1 MIKLGDKVRF
11 VNENLEG
18 FVTSIQ
24 GKGLL
29 GVTVDSDFEI
39 PVQSSQVVKIDFQE
53 KAGNNEPVKANPQ
66 LRPVSSNP
74 IGIFIAFERIN
85 DQLVQAYFHNNFSEQ
100 VILVIHEKIEGVYHF
115 VQDLKLDRD
124 ETKLFKKLDME
135 QFSNWPALSISIL
148 PIEFHTIKLS
158 MPIVKELKF
167 QAKTFHQTLKF
178 SFFLQKQAYQ
188 WRIDEK
194 EMPLDLKAL
203 KAHDFSS
210 KATTLAPNLKDRP
223 SELID
228 LHYDQLLQK
237 GFSPS
242 NDIVGLQM
250 EVFTSSVEAAYI
262 NKMQKIV
269 FIHGIGNLYL
279 KNKIHTWLTKHK
291 EMVQAFQLAD
301 TIQYGAGATEV
312 ILKN

>member
-167 QAKTFHQTLKF
+167 HAKTFHQTLKF

-188 WRIDEK
+188 WRMDEQ

>member
-158 MPIVKELKF
+158 MPIVKELNF
-167 QAKTFHQTLKF
+167 HAKTFHQTLKF

-188 WRIDEK
+188 WRMDEK

>member
-53 KAGNNEPVKANPQ
+53 KAGNNEPVKTNPQ

-74 IGIFIAFERIN
+74 IGIFIAFERVN

-100 VILVIHEKIEGVYHF
+100 VILVVHEKIDGVYHF

-124 ETKLFKKLDME
+124 ESKLFKKLDME
-135 QFSNWPALSISIL
+135 QFSNWPELTISIL
-148 PIEFHTIKLS
+148 PIELHTIKLS
-158 MPIVKELKF
+158 MPVVKELKF
-167 QAKTFHQTLKF
+167 HAKTFHQTLKF

-194 EMPLDLKAL
+194 EIPLDLKAL

-210 KATTLAPNLKDRP
+210 KATTLATNLKDRP
-223 SELID
+223 TELID
-228 LHYDQLLQK
+228 LHYDHLLQK
-237 GFSPS
+237 GFAPS

-250 EVFTSSVEAAYI
+250 EVFTTSVEAAYV

-279 KNKIHTWLTKHK
+279 KNKIHTWLSKHK